1 MKTYASIDN
10 SHRSADISFFE
21 KAEEGKAWF
30 SYVANTG
37 RLIVILDTFPFTKR
51 SDVSRWAL
59 TDEASHVSY
68 TCGIILTHVLFTFQ
82 EYCMQK

>member
-37 RLIVILDTFPFTKR
+37 RLIVIIIGYLSVHKTFR
-51 SDVSRWAL
+51 CIQV
-59 TDEASHVSY
+59 
-68 TCGIILTHVLFTFQ
+68 GTHR
-82 EYCMQK
+82 